1 VLVQLRIEAIFVALC
16 SLALVAAYPFMKRI
30 TWWPQLWLG
39 LVFSWGA
46 LVGWVAVTGGADA
59 AMLWLYG
66 GTIFWVVGYD
76 TIYAMQDR
84 EDDAL
89 VGIRSTA
96 LRMGEH
102 IRSGVALCYLLALGG
117 LGHGDLE
124 RAATRAGAGRARS
137 CRFALGISD
146 RFAQKGWKQCARP
159 FPVEQGDRAAGRARL
174 PCRRRYRLKRRRVYG
189 QPAAGKSAIVVSDI
203 CMGTM
208 TFGSQAD
215 EAVAHR
221 VLDMSLDAG
230 INFFDTAEGY
240 PVPPDPK
247 WVGRTEEIVGR
258 WLKGKNRDA
267 IIIATK
273 VSGPSHVW
281 FKSPKRGGMTALDRR
296 KITVAVE
303 DSLRRL
309 QTDYIDLYQTH
320 WPDHGTPYEE
330 TMEVLDEL
338 VRAGKVRIIG
348 CSNETSWGLMK
359 SIQASERLGVAR
371 YQTIQNNFSINN
383 RRFEDELA
391 QVCREEGVS
400 LIPYSPLAR
409 RRAVGQISG
418 WRRGLKAHALPA
430 IWKCSIRGR
439 R

>member
-1 VLVQLRIEAIFVALC
+1 
-16 SLALVAAYPFMKRI
+16 
-30 TWWPQLWLG
+30 
-39 LVFSWGA
+39 
-46 LVGWVAVTGGADA
+46 
-59 AMLWLYG
+59 
-66 GTIFWVVGYD
+66 
-76 TIYAMQDR
+76 
-84 EDDAL
+84 
-89 VGIRSTA
+89 
-96 LRMGEH
+96 MGN
-102 IRSGVALCYLLALGG
+102 R
-117 LGHGDLE
+117 
-124 RAATRAGAGRARS
+124 
-137 CRFALGISD
+137 
-146 RFAQKGWKQCARP
+146 
-159 FPVEQGDRAAGRARL
+159 RL
-174 PCRRRYRLKRRRVYG
+174 
-189 QPAAGKSAIVVSDI
+189 GKSAIVVSDI

-208 TFGSQAD
+208 TFASQAD
-215 EAVAHR
+215 EAAAHR

-240 PVPPDPK
+240 PVPPDVK

-296 KITVAVE
+296 NITVAVE

-320 WPDHGTPYEE
+320 WPDHSTPYEE

-338 VRAGKVRIIG
+338 IRAGKVRIIG

-400 LIPYSPLAR
+400 LIPYSPLAGGVLSGKYQDGAR
-409 RRAVGQISG
+409 PDGARFTRYMDMADARQAAMAMRFAGPRALESTAKILEIAKEAGMSPVTLATAWSKQHDFVASTIVGVSTVEQCAEIFAASE
-418 WRRGLKAHALPA
+418 LVLSDDVMKAIHKVTKEILYPM
-430 IWKCSIRGR
+430 G
-439 R
+439 